1 MAFSNPFGDQWLE
14 VAIQWAQ
21 NVWPA
26 LAILVVGM
34 WLVKRLVRVI
44 EGLLKRK
51 QMDEAAITF
60 INQVLYVI
68 LIVVLFI
75 TVIDQLGVDTTSL
88 IAVLGA
94 TGLAVGLALKGSLEN
109 LAAGILLVSQ
119 RPFKKGD
126 FIEGAGVSGSVD
138 KITMLNTR
146 LKTVDNKIVVI
157 PNASLIN
164 GNLVNFSANPTRR
177 LEIIVGVS
185 YSDDLKKVKA
195 VLQQLV
201 AEEER
206 VLAEPAS
213 LVAVCALADSSVNF
227 TVRMWLNSSDYWPV
241 NFDMMEKIKLRLDEE
256 DITIPF
262 PQRDVHLYQHSVSQG
277 EATSVSN
284 AASSVAAA
292 PVSSSPSASPSS
304 D

>member
-1 MAFSNPFGDQWLE
+1 MAFSNPFGDQWLDIL
-14 VAIQWAQ
+14 AQWGESIL
-21 NVWPA
+21 PA
-26 LAILVVGM
+26 VITLVVGL

-51 QMDEAAITF
+51 QMDEAAINF

-68 LIVVLFI
+68 FVVVVFI
-75 TVIDQLGVDTTSL
+75 SVIDQLGVDTTSL

-119 RPFKKGD
+119 RPFKKGN
-126 FIEGAGVSGSVD
+126 FIEGAGVSGFVD

-157 PNASLIN
+157 PNASLVN
-164 GNLVNFSANPTRR
+164 DNLVNFSANPTRR
-177 LEIIVGVS
+177 LDLIVGVS
-185 YSDDLKKVKA
+185 YDDDLKKVKT

-201 AEEER
+201 EEEER
-206 VLAEPAS
+206 VLPEPSS
-213 LVAVCALADSSVNF
+213 LVAVCELADSSVNF
-227 TVRMWLNSSDYWPV
+227 TVRMWLNSSDYWSV
-241 NFDMMEKIKLRLDEE
+241 KFAMLEKIKLKLDEE

-262 PQRDVHLYQHSVSQG
+262 PQRDVHLYQHGV
-277 EATSVSN
+277 
-284 AASSVAAA
+284 ASSEAL
-292 PVSSSPSASPSS
+292 PSPRDTSAT
-304 D
+304 